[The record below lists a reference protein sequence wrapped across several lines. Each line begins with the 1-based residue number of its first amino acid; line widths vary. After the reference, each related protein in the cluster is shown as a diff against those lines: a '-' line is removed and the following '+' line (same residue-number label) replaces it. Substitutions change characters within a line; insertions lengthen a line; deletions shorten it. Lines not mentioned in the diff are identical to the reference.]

1 MAEEHQLTRRELR
14 ARERAAQ
21 LAASEAAAAKTPSDA
36 SKTSGDAEKKQTAAG
51 SGQGAASKAQQ
62 SAQSTAADG
71 QSKRAH
77 HRHGAPAAAAQST
90 PAQRPASAQRPAP
103 AKKPAPQPAPATSAG
118 SAFVKSTSPAQAKP
132 TPKPAEKQPAAERPA
147 AKSVGGP
154 SSTPGGSQA
163 TPAAKPAAA
172 SPTPSTAEPRRR
184 RPLLADAPVAS
195 SKPRAA
201 APTPSASKPAAQPSQ
216 PAKAESTPVIITP
229 ATSDSDVDARIAPN
243 KPTITTGPAT
253 ASVLVLPSTPEQNS
267 LALPLDS
274 TGDVLIT
281 TGSITLPQLT
291 TDTGVIP
298 AAYEKDRGDPLAD
311 TSDSVPVTDETRPV
325 SAVETVRRYETDRIL
340 PENSQHDRMN
350 KLSIGLLIGAGVLL
364 IAATVFVL
372 LRIFGA

>member
-1 MAEEHQLTRRELR
+1 M
-14 ARERAAQ
+14 
-21 LAASEAAAAKTPSDA
+21 
-36 SKTSGDAEKKQTAAG
+36 
-51 SGQGAASKAQQ
+51 
-62 SAQSTAADG
+62 
-71 QSKRAH
+71 
-77 HRHGAPAAAAQST
+77 
-90 PAQRPASAQRPAP
+90 
-103 AKKPAPQPAPATSAG
+103 
-118 SAFVKSTSPAQAKP
+118 
-132 TPKPAEKQPAAERPA
+132 
-147 AKSVGGP
+147 
-154 SSTPGGSQA
+154 
-163 TPAAKPAAA
+163 
-172 SPTPSTAEPRRR
+172 
-184 RPLLADAPVAS
+184 
-195 SKPRAA
+195 
-201 APTPSASKPAAQPSQ
+201 
-216 PAKAESTPVIITP
+216 IITP

>member
-172 SPTPSTAEPRRR
+172 SPTPSTTEPRRR